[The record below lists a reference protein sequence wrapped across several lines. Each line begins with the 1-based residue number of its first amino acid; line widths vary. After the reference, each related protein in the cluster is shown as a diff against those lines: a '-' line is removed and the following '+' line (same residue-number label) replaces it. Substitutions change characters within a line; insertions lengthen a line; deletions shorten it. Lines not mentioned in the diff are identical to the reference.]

1 MRSGISSLELEESPA
16 VVVWNLPVACMKET
30 EKKDEE
36 GEEEE
41 EEEEEGIAINKD
53 MRSKKK

>member
-1 MRSGISSLELEESPA
+1 LEESPA
-16 VVVWNLPVACMKET
+16 VVVWNLPVAWMKET

-41 EEEEEGIAINKD
+41 EEEGIAINKD
-53 MRSKKK
+53 